1 MESGEGDLGS
11 SPGATTMNCV
21 ALVTPFLSQLPFPDP
36 RSGASCMERLSGSS
50 LCQMLTSLFLWLPC
64 SSMARLPESPSV
76 HLILRIGSRDCLC
89 PGICSRVLLTIFG
102 CRHCISRSVLLLPFC
117 FYLGLLLG
125 FLEEKPSS
133 PTAHP
138 PPQAS
143 VSFHFPVSCQNSWL
157 PKPGKKA
164 V

>member
-1 MESGEGDLGS
+1 MESREGDLGS
-11 SPGATTMNCV
+11 SPGATAVNCV
-21 ALVTPFLSQLPFPDP
+21 ALVTPFLSQHPFPDP
-36 RSGASCMERLSGSS
+36 RSGGSCTERLAGSS

-64 SSMARLPESPSV
+64 SSTARLPESPSV
-76 HLILRIGSRDCLC
+76 HLIFSIGSRDRLC
-89 PGICSRVLLTIFG
+89 PGIWSRVLTIFG
-102 CRHCISRSVLLLPFC
+102 CRHCISRSVPLLPFG

-125 FLEEKPSS
+125 SLEEKPSS

-143 VSFHFPVSCQNSWL
+143 VSFHFLDSCQNSWL